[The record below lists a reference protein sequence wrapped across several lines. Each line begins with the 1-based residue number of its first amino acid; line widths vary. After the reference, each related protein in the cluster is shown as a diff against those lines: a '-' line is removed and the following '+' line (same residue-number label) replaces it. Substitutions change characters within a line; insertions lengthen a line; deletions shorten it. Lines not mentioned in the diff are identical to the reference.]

1 MVSSLLA
8 IRLQNSV
15 FIMDWKVVGEL
26 VSPKN
31 IMVGSYSPLLV
42 VKAAFHSWPFF
53 TRTALYPHQISNLVK
68 RVHPLRWS
76 ICWGISGNG
85 YLFRTVHVLMGL

>member
-15 FIMDWKVVGEL
+15 FIMDWKVTGEL

-42 VKAAFHSWPFF
+42 VKVAFHSWPFF
-53 TRTALYPHQISNLVK
+53 TCTALYPYRISNFVK
-68 RVHPLRWS
+68 RVHPYRQS
-76 ICWGISGNG
+76 ICWGINGSG
-85 YLFRTVHVLMGL
+85 YLFQMVHKLMGL